1 VQAEMTFLAGPDW
14 FILVRSEL
22 MLF

>member
-14 FILVRSEL
+14 FILVRSGL